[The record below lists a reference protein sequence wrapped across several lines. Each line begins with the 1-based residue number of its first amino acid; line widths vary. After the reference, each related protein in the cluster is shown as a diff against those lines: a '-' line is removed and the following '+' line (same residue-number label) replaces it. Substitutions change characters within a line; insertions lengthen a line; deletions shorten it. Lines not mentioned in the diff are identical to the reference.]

1 MSLTALQQTP
11 GDNASLAISSTLFGR
26 YMLPDMSEYPCQVN
40 DISAS
45 GATFVTSHVPP
56 GGQSIVAYLEELGRV
71 EAITGEPVPGGFR
84 VAFALKGSRLE
95 RLESRLK
102 WLSEK
107 QIGGAGEENRRHAR
121 FEPRDSRSNITL
133 PDGRVYGCEVMDI
146 SLSGAAIKVEVLPS
160 LGTYVM
166 LGKMRGRIVR
176 YIDAGVAIEFVR
188 PLDRTQL
195 QEQIK

>member
-1 MSLTALQQTP
+1 VSLTAQQHLSNDT
-11 GDNASLAISSTLFGR
+11 ASRAISSTLFGR
-26 YMLPDMSEYPCQVN
+26 YMLPDMSEYPCQVS
-40 DISAS
+40 DISVS
-45 GATFVTSHVPP
+45 GATFITSHVPP
-56 GGQSIVAYLEELGRV
+56 GGQPVVAYLEELGRV
-71 EAITGEPVPGGFR
+71 EAVTGEPVPGGFR

-95 RLESRLK
+95 RLESRLR

-107 QIGGAGEENRRHAR
+107 NAGTGEENRRHAR
-121 FEPRDSRSNITL
+121 FEPRDSRSSITL
-133 PDGRVYGCEVMDI
+133 PDGRVYTCEVLDI

-176 YIDAGVAIEFVR
+176 YIDAGVAIEFVK
-188 PLDRTQL
+188 PLDRAQL

>member
-1 MSLTALQQTP
+1 
-11 GDNASLAISSTLFGR
+11 
-26 YMLPDMSEYPCQVN
+26 MLPDMSEYPCQVT
-40 DISAS
+40 DVSVG

-56 GGQSIVAYLEELGRV
+56 AGQSVVAYLEELGRV

-84 VAFALKGSRLE
+84 VHFALKGARLE
-95 RLESRLK
+95 RLEARLK
-102 WLSEK
+102 WLGDKETGS
-107 QIGGAGEENRRHAR
+107 GEDNRRHAR

-133 PDGRVYGCEVMDI
+133 PDGRVYACEVLDI
-146 SLSGAAIKVEVLPS
+146 SLSGAAIKVDVMPS

-176 YIDAGVAIEFVR
+176 YIDAGVAIEFVK
-188 PLDRTQL
+188 PLDRVQL

>member
-1 MSLTALQQTP
+1 MPEDT
-11 GDNASLAISSTLFGR
+11 ASLAIASTLFGR
-26 YMLPDMSEYPCQVN
+26 FMLPDMSEYPCQVN
-40 DISAS
+40 GISVS
-45 GATFVTSHVPP
+45 GATFMTSHVPP

-71 EAITGEPVPGGFR
+71 EAVTGEPVPGGFR

-107 QIGGAGEENRRHAR
+107 NTGAGEENRRHAR

-133 PDGRVYGCEVMDI
+133 PDGRVYSCEVMDI
-146 SLSGAAIKVEVLPS
+146 SLSGAAVKVEVLPS

-166 LGKMRGRIVR
+166 LGKMRGRIIR
-176 YIDAGVAIEFVR
+176 YIEAGVAIEFVK
-188 PLDRTQL
+188 PLDRVQL